1 MAAHYQVGLLNSAAF
16 GNYLRDWRVVLLP
29 VLYGCLLSA
38 SESIN
43 LENKAMRKQSIG
55 GTDGPDCVTNGVA
68 HLAEG
73 TRTDGRRTGCP
84 LSIFPSENIQTVSC
98 RKPLSLG
105 KFIRN
110 GARLTHKLL
119 FILEEPLALL
129 ALPELAVTN
138 LTVHRIGI
146 LHYSQHV

>member
-1 MAAHYQVGLLNSAAF
+1 MGLLNSAAF
-16 GNYLRDWRVVLLP
+16 DNYLWDWRVVLLP

-43 LENKAMRKQSIG
+43 LENKAMKKQPIG
-55 GTDGPDCVTNGVA
+55 GMGGPDCVTNGVA

-73 TRTDGRRTGCP
+73 TRTDGGRTGCL
-84 LSIFPSENIQTVSC
+84 LSIFPSENIQTISC
-98 RKPLSLG
+98 RKPLFLG

-119 FILEEPLALL
+119 LILEEPLALL
-129 ALPELAVTN
+129 ALPELAVRT
-138 LTVHRIGI
+138 
-146 LHYSQHV
+146 